1 MSLNSKSGT
10 VFASSQSFSQS
21 TNVLSQQGPGLRP
34 NSSKRGPAPALR
46 NVESLVG
53 KWLHEGQ

>member
-1 MSLNSKSGT
+1 MSLDSKSGT

-34 NSSKRGPAPALR
+34 NSGKRGPAPARR
-46 NVESLVG
+46 NVESLG
-53 KWLHEGQ
+53 QKWLYGQ